1 MRSRRASVY
10 VPGRVTAGRLVASVT
25 LASVLVGS
33 LVVASLVTGCGFR
46 LQGSAPLPSSLAV
59 ARIDTSDTQSDFYF
73 GLRKALMAAGTRID
87 DDSRDDSTA
96 VIHVITDSAAER
108 ILTVSTLN
116 VPTEYELTYVL
127 KFSVTSGPHELIP
140 AEEHRL
146 VRDYSYSESALLAK
160 EREKTILSAAL
171 ANDLV
176 SVVMRRLSSLSGAA
190 PGTPGA
196 AAAGAPAAGTAPAGT
211 APADVAH

>member
-1 MRSRRASVY
+1 MSSRGASRIV
-10 VPGRVTAGRLVASVT
+10 GRLT
-25 LASVLVGS
+25 LARLGAANLVIAMLLVGS
-33 LVVASLVTGCGFR
+33 LIVASLVVGSLITGCGFR
-46 LQGSAPLPSSLAV
+46 LEGSAPLPGSLAV

-96 VIHVITDSAAER
+96 VIHIITDSAAER

-127 KFSVTSGPHELIP
+127 KFSVTSGPHELIA

-176 SVVMRRLSSLSGAA
+176 SVVMRRLSSLSGAPA
-190 PGTPGA
+190 GTPGA
-196 AAAGAPAAGTAPAGT
+196 AAAAPAP
-211 APADVAH
+211 PDVAH

>member
-1 MRSRRASVY
+1 MSSRGPDLIVTRGSVAPLTFAGVIALGVIAAS
-10 VPGRVTAGRLVASVT
+10 LI
-25 LASVLVGS
+25 VGS
-33 LVVASLVTGCGFR
+33 LITGCGFR

-73 GLRKALMAAGTRID
+73 GLRKALTAAGTRID
-87 DDSRDDSTA
+87 DDSHDDSTA
-96 VIHVITDSAAER
+96 VIHILTDSAAER
-108 ILTVSTLN
+108 ILSVSTLN

-127 KFSVTSGPHELIP
+127 KFSVTSGPHELIA

-160 EREKTILSAAL
+160 EREKSILSAAL

-190 PGTPGA
+190 SA
-196 AAAGAPAAGTAPAGT
+196 VA
-211 APADVAH
+211 APADAAH

>member
-1 MRSRRASVY
+1 MSRRGASQT
-10 VPGRVTAGRLVASVT
+10 VTGAAPASPLVAG
-25 LASVLVGS
+25 LI
-33 LVVASLVTGCGFR
+33 VASLITGCGFR
-46 LQGSAPLPSSLAV
+46 LQGSAPLPPSLAV
-59 ARIDTSDTQSDFYF
+59 ARIDTGDTQSDFYF
-73 GLRKALMAAGTRID
+73 GLRKALTAAGTRID
-87 DDSRDDSTA
+87 DDSRADSTA

-140 AEEHRL
+140 VEEHRL

-160 EREKTILSAAL
+160 EREKSILSAAL

-176 SVVMRRLSSLSGAA
+176 SVVMRRLSSLSGPA
-190 PGTPGA
+190 PA
-196 AAAGAPAAGTAPAGT
+196 AAAPAGA

>member
-1 MRSRRASVY
+1 MRSRSASVK
-10 VPGRVTAGRLVASVT
+10 VAGRVTAGVAVAG
-25 LASVLVGS
+25 LI
-33 LVVASLVTGCGFR
+33 VASLVTGCGFR

-73 GLRKALMAAGTRID
+73 GLRKALMGAGTRID
-87 DDSRDDSTA
+87 DDSHDDSTA
-96 VIHVITDSAAER
+96 VIHIITDSAAER

-127 KFSVTSGPHELIP
+127 KFSVTSGPHELIA

-176 SVVMRRLSSLSGAA
+176 SVVMRRLSSLSSTPPGA
-190 PGTPGA
+190 PGA
-196 AAAGAPAAGTAPAGT
+196 AAAGAPAAGTAPPDA
-211 APADVAH
+211 AH

>member
-1 MRSRRASVY
+1 MRTRRPSVK
-10 VPGRVTAGRLVASVT
+10 VPGRVTTGRVVASVMV
-25 LASVLVGS
+25 ASL
-33 LVVASLVTGCGFR
+33 LVASLVTGCGFR

-96 VIHVITDSAAER
+96 VIHIITDSAAER

-127 KFSVTSGPHELIP
+127 KFSVTSGPHELIA

-190 PGTPGA
+190 A
-196 AAAGAPAAGTAPAGT
+196 APAPAGT
-211 APADVAH
+211 APADAAH

>member
-1 MRSRRASVY
+1 MNSRGASLT
-10 VPGRVTAGRLVASVT
+10 VTKLVMAS
-25 LASVLVGS
+25 LIVGS
-33 LVVASLVTGCGFR
+33 LIVGSQITGCGFR

-73 GLRKALMAAGTRID
+73 GLRKALTSAGTRID
-87 DDSRDDSTA
+87 DDSHDDSTA
-96 VIHVITDSAAER
+96 VIHIIVDSAAER

-160 EREKTILSAAL
+160 EREKSILSAAL

-176 SVVMRRLSSLSGAA
+176 SVVMRRLSSLSGA
-190 PGTPGA
+190 PVV
-196 AAAGAPAAGTAPAGT
+196 

>member
-1 MRSRRASVY
+1 MRTRGASDKV
-10 VPGRVTAGRLVASVT
+10 AGRAAAGVAVAS
-25 LASVLVGS
+25 LLVGS
-33 LVVASLVTGCGFR
+33 LVVGSLVVGSLVTGCGFR

-96 VIHVITDSAAER
+96 VIHIITDSAAER

-127 KFSVTSGPHELIP
+127 KFSVTSGPHELIA

-176 SVVMRRLSSLSGAA
+176 SVVMRRLSSLSGAPA
-190 PGTPGA
+190 GA
-196 AAAGAPAAGTAPAGT
+196 SGSAAAGAPAAGA

>member
-1 MRSRRASVY
+1 MSSRG
-10 VPGRVTAGRLVASVT
+10 PGLMMTRGLLAQLTFARVIAAGVI
-25 LASVLVGS
+25 VGS
-33 LVVASLVTGCGFR
+33 LITGCGFR

-73 GLRKALMAAGTRID
+73 GLRKALSAAGTRID
-87 DDSRDDSTA
+87 DDSHDDSTA
-96 VIHVITDSAAER
+96 VIHIITDSAAER
-108 ILTVSTLN
+108 ILSVSTLN

-127 KFSVTSGPHELIP
+127 KFSVTSGPHELIA

-160 EREKTILSAAL
+160 EREKSILSAAL

-190 PGTPGA
+190 S
-196 AAAGAPAAGTAPAGT
+196 AGAV
-211 APADVAH
+211 PADAAH

>member
-1 MRSRRASVY
+1 MRTRRPSVK
-10 VPGRVTAGRLVASVT
+10 VPGRVTTGRVVASVMV
-25 LASVLVGS
+25 ASL
-33 LVVASLVTGCGFR
+33 LVASLVTGCGFR

-96 VIHVITDSAAER
+96 VIHIITDSAAER

-127 KFSVTSGPHELIP
+127 KFSVTSGPHELIA

-160 EREKTILSAAL
+160 EREKTILSVAL

-176 SVVMRRLSSLSGAA
+176 SVVMRRLSSLSGA
-190 PGTPGA
+190 P
-196 AAAGAPAAGTAPAGT
+196 AGAPAAAPAPAGT

>member
-1 MRSRRASVY
+1 MRSRSASLKVS
-10 VPGRVTAGRLVASVT
+10 GRVTAG
-25 LASVLVGS
+25 LA
-33 LVVASLVTGCGFR
+33 VASLVAAGLLTGCGFR

-96 VIHVITDSAAER
+96 VIHIITDSAAER

-127 KFSVTSGPHELIP
+127 KFSVTSGPHELIA

-190 PGTPGA
+190 
-196 AAAGAPAAGTAPAGT
+196 AGTSGPAPAGA

>member
-1 MRSRRASVY
+1 MRSHGVSVK
-10 VPGRVTAGRLVASVT
+10 VAVAGLMVAG
-25 LASVLVGS
+25 LM
-33 LVVASLVTGCGFR
+33 VASLITGCGFR

-87 DDSRDDSTA
+87 DDSHDDSTA
-96 VIHVITDSAAER
+96 VIHIITDSAAER

-127 KFSVTSGPHELIP
+127 KFSVTSGPRELIA

-190 PGTPGA
+190 A
-196 AAAGAPAAGTAPAGT
+196 AAPAPAGT
-211 APADVAH
+211 VPADVAH